1 MNKNILAE
9 LEKINQD
16 MQMVDQDSNIVNW
29 VRTKLSD
36 LAGVIRQR
44 QPNLS

>member
-1 MNKNILAE
+1 MFKHILAE

-16 MQMVDQDSNIVNW
+16 MQMVDQDSNIVDW
-29 VRTKLSD
+29 VRTKLSE

-44 QPNLS
+44 QPN